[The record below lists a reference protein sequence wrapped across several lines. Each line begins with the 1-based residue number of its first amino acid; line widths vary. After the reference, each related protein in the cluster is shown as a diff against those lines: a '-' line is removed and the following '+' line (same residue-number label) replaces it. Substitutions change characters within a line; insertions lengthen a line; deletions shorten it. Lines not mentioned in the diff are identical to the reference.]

1 MERSCSK
8 ICLLTPTQT
17 LFLYTHPCTLLG
29 QVTYA
34 FRPQILLHKLRDPSA
49 HQIAYHSGFLGRST
63 PFLQSSDL
71 PVFSWMG
78 KKNVYLRPL
87 ASFQMHTS
95 SLLLTLQTL
104 GNQNPPQ
111 HPRQTLLPW
120 WWSAETQNMEYQGRK
135 SLDALMLEKKKYS
148 QRGEVDW
155 LKDHTVTGQS
165 WLSVQAFF
173 PSSFHFIYC
182 FIWLQG
188 NTTAQ
193 LWYNTERTVA
203 LSSNLPS
210 GILSTVKREVEMRFL
225 QVEVKQ
231 LHKWKLSPQERLLVC
246 ADVV

>member
-1 MERSCSK
+1 MERSSSK
-8 ICLLTPTQT
+8 ICLLSPTQT

-34 FRPQILLHKLRDPSA
+34 FRPQILLHKFRDPSA

-111 HPRQTLLPW
+111 RPRQTPLPW

-135 SLDALMLEKKKYS
+135 SLEFKSPPQVPFHLAGYRLWWSACTPLETCLAYMLHPHNHRYRCCRSHRWQKVVES
-148 QRGEVDW
+148 AFLPGFHIPGRGILR
-155 LKDHTVTGQS
+155 LKNH
-165 WLSVQAFF
+165 QA
-173 PSSFHFIYC
+173 
-182 FIWLQG
+182 
-188 NTTAQ
+188 
-193 LWYNTERTVA
+193 
-203 LSSNLPS
+203 LPS
-210 GILSTVKREVEMRFL
+210 HWDI
-225 QVEVKQ
+225 
-231 LHKWKLSPQERLLVC
+231 KWSVHPAMKPWYLMSQMYYTFRGSVLGTHC
-246 ADVV
+246 